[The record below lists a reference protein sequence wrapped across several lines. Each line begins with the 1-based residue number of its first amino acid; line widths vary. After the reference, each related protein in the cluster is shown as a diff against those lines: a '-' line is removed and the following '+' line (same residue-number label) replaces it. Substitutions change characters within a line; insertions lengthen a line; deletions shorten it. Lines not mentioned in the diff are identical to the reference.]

1 MPCPGSHSWWAEG
14 WKTQPGDLSAEPRL
28 PAVCL
33 ADKAS
38 QAAPRVPPR
47 GRRQGTRGAHAGS
60 RRSSVG
66 LLGQREA
73 PDNSDDPIQRR
84 RGLTPPQR
92 HPRPAGCLG
101 AWRGPEEGVG
111 SGEQGVVTRM
121 LRCEHTTKECKLY
134 AGPAE
139 PTGHPRGPA
148 ELPLGV
154 HGSPRGPAVSVGPPR
169 GPAARPV
176 RVYRSP
182 WTRALQSAH

>member
-1 MPCPGSHSWWAEG
+1 M
-14 WKTQPGDLSAEPRL
+14 
-28 PAVCL
+28 
-33 ADKAS
+33 
-38 QAAPRVPPR
+38 
-47 GRRQGTRGAHAGS
+47 
-60 RRSSVG
+60 
-66 LLGQREA
+66 
-73 PDNSDDPIQRR
+73 
-84 RGLTPPQR
+84 
-92 HPRPAGCLG
+92 LG

-139 PTGHPRGPA
+139 PTGHPGGPA

-154 HGSPRGPAVSVGPPR
+154 HGSPQGPAVSVGPPR

-182 WTRALQSAH
+182 WTRALQSIRWESMGHPLGPAESVGLPRPGPCSVCGSPQTWALQSLRVTPDLGPAERPLRVLGSTRTSIRYCPHASLLPSLPLTSEHGIHTLARPGEGYWAW